1 MYSVRKQAH
10 AYAGQLTNLG
20 STVALVNEK
29 SLAEMRA
36 WEPNY
41 MACVVKKKLAS
52 FPGEAII
59 HGKSRVLIKL

>member
-10 AYAGQLTNLG
+10 ACAGQLTNLG

-41 MACVVKKKLAS
+41 MACVVKKS
-52 FPGEAII
+52 
-59 HGKSRVLIKL
+59 